1 MAFIT
6 FVLKH
11 LFIDAIVDSAFFKKK
26 YVFHLHVANTNNYSR
41 FFYTDLIL

>member
-11 LFIDAIVDSAFFKKK
+11 FWFFDAIVDSAFLKKK
-26 YVFHLHVANTNNYSR
+26 KKVFHLHVAITNNYR
-41 FFYTDLIL
+41 FF